1 MGSKL
6 ANRVGGV
13 FHPPL
18 QPFRVGE
25 LRPGRQH
32 SVMIQFS
39 VFTYLLVVGYTAREQ
54 RSTDDDHGPMS
65 RLFRHLRDLRRVV
78 KNA

>member
-65 RLFRHLRDLRRVV
+65 RLSADPI
-78 KNA
+78 